1 MLRFDNKTPYIK
13 QTKMDTNKLKIIAEK
28 LNQVEKIWLN
38 GYLTGSIENSN
49 SILKSGI
56 NADKVEIED
65 SNPILKSVTNKTKVK
80 VFYGTETGNSKQI
93 ALQIV
98 KSLNASAFSA
108 RMEDLEIYK
117 PQKLAK
123 EERAIFIISTH
134 GEGEFPEPTKE
145 FYEYLKTKKLVLEQL
160 NYAVIALGDSA
171 YPLFCHAGKELD
183 KQLLALGANNLIQRA
198 DLDLDYADHIHTW
211 LENFIVKVTGS
222 NSIVPVID
230 TPKTVNIHKLYQGEI
245 IKNIVLNDIGSEFEV
260 RHIEIMPDEEVAF
273 QPGDSISI
281 TFKSDDEYIRNY
293 DKNYTN
299 LAPRLYSIA
308 SSKEYHDGEIHLTV
322 KLVQYKDEE
331 GNLQKGLC
339 SSFLA
344 NLEEGKKIEF
354 SIKPNHNFRLPDSAE
369 EKDIILIGP
378 GTGIAPF
385 RSFLAERSA
394 NSTSGKNWL
403 FFGNQRF
410 QTDFLYQTEIQDFVK
425 EGLLDKVSLAFS
437 RDQEQKVY
445 VQHKMEEE
453 AEELFNWLQSGA
465 KIYVCGD
472 KNKMA
477 KDVEATLL
485 KIITTQG
492 KISPEKSKEYLYEF
506 KQNGQYLKDVY

>member
-211 LENFIVKVTGS
+211 LENFIAKVTGS
-222 NSIVPVID
+222 NSTIPVID

-273 QPGDSISI
+273 QPGGDSISI

-299 LAPRLYSIA
+299 LASKIILYSI
-308 SSKEYHDGEIHLTV
+308 
-322 KLVQYKDEE
+322 
-331 GNLQKGLC
+331 
-339 SSFLA
+339 F
-344 NLEEGKKIEF
+344 
-354 SIKPNHNFRLPDSAE
+354 
-369 EKDIILIGP
+369 
-378 GTGIAPF
+378 
-385 RSFLAERSA
+385 
-394 NSTSGKNWL
+394 
-403 FFGNQRF
+403 
-410 QTDFLYQTEIQDFVK
+410 
-425 EGLLDKVSLAFS
+425 
-437 RDQEQKVY
+437 
-445 VQHKMEEE
+445 
-453 AEELFNWLQSGA
+453 
-465 KIYVCGD
+465 
-472 KNKMA
+472 
-477 KDVEATLL
+477 
-485 KIITTQG
+485 
-492 KISPEKSKEYLYEF
+492 
-506 KQNGQYLKDVY
+506 